1 MAGAHSDITDRK
13 EAEEQILYLS
23 CHDKLTGLYNRHYYE
38 NLIEHPVA
46 LDDLPFTMIVAD
58 VNGLKL
64 ANDAFGHAFG
74 DQLLVRFAEVLK
86 RDRSPQDI
94 AARIGGDEFVL
105 LLPQTSE
112 GEAIAVIQQI
122 ENACNK
128 ESIESVELSASLG
141 FYTIKNR
148 NLIPQEAYK
157 LAEDAMYRK
166 KMVEG
171 SRYRNSVVNRI
182 IAGVFLRNPDDK
194 LHSRQVEQ
202 ICRSMGV
209 ALKLSDS
216 EIADLELAA
225 RLHDIGKIGLDASL
239 TDLNETVEDQPD
251 DEFKKHAPIG
261 YYILHSANEYSH
273 IAEYV
278 LAHHERMDGKG
289 YPKGL
294 IGEQIPFQARIIKI
308 ANDMELMLRKEHRS
322 KEEALAYLQ
331 QNSGT
336 IYDQELVK
344 LLIHIM
350 K

>member
-1 MAGAHSDITDRK
+1 
-13 EAEEQILYLS
+13 
-23 CHDKLTGLYNRHYYE
+23 
-38 NLIEHPVA
+38 
-46 LDDLPFTMIVAD
+46 
-58 VNGLKL
+58 
-64 ANDAFGHAFG
+64 
-74 DQLLVRFAEVLK
+74 
-86 RDRSPQDI
+86 
-94 AARIGGDEFVL
+94 
-105 LLPQTSE
+105 
-112 GEAIAVIQQI
+112 
-122 ENACNK
+122 
-128 ESIESVELSASLG
+128 
-141 FYTIKNR
+141 
-148 NLIPQEAYK
+148 
-157 LAEDAMYRK
+157 
-166 KMVEG
+166 
-171 SRYRNSVVNRI
+171 
-182 IAGVFLRNPDDK
+182 
-194 LHSRQVEQ
+194 
-202 ICRSMGV
+202 MGV